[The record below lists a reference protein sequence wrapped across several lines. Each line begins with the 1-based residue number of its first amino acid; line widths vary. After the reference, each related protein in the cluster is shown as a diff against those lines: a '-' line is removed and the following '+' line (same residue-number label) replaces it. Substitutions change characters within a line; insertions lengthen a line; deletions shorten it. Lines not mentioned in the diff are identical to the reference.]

1 MTIADIK
8 LFHVRGLK
16 STISPGNMCVF
27 KQQAAQRDF
36 SAKELQSTNCSAR
49 INRCPTVAKWRKGG
63 EGASGAS

>member
-1 MTIADIK
+1 
-8 LFHVRGLK
+8 LK